1 MPDKPLFRTT
11 NQFLLESTQEYLRR
25 LVDHQ
30 TPDSLL
36 AAAWDEFYRVYS
48 ELVRRFVG
56 SQGLHGADADDCV
69 QEVWSE
75 VVVRLTDFERPP
87 GRPGLRAWLYTIVRS
102 RAVDVLR
109 RNTRESGGEMVRKP
123 GLTDSATL
131 PSEPVDPEWS
141 TSDSYDREWKT
152 ALVRTLVAELQ
163 REVSERNA
171 RLLEM
176 RLVEG
181 RGVTAVAAALGL
193 TPEQVWYRQHRL
205 LKKLRARA
213 ALFVGG
219 QLGGS
224 GE

>member
-25 LVDHQ
+25 LVNHQ

-36 AAAWDEFYRVYS
+36 AAAWDQFYHVYS

-56 SQGLHGADADDCV
+56 SRGLHGADADDCV
-69 QEVWSE
+69 QEVWSD
-75 VVVRLTDFERPP
+75 VIVRLTEFQRPE

-102 RAVDVLR
+102 RAIDVLR
-109 RNTRESGGEMVRKP
+109 RNARESPGEMTRGP
-123 GLTDSATL
+123 SDSATAAA
-131 PSEPVDPEWS
+131 EPVDPEWS
-141 TSDSYDREWKT
+141 TSSAYEREWKT
-152 ALVRTLVAELQ
+152 ALVRTLAEELK

-171 RLLEM
+171 RLLQM

-181 RGVTAVAAALGL
+181 RDVATVAAALGL

-213 ALFVGG
+213 AVFVGG
-219 QLGGS
+219 ELGGN